1 MNNEEKLRQ
10 LDELI
15 KNKGKCD
22 GCCPKCPIGDYV
34 CLSNSHSL
42 QLAID
47 VRDDLK
53 KEIKMKEIELKAGD
67 LVVYHKEK
75 MSDCGYVHDMD
86 ILLDGKPHKI
96 LSIEKDDKDNTVFA
110 EIEGV
115 GHPYWYDKEALEKVD
130 APKEKEGVSSM
141 EDVELKVDDYV
152 VYHKEKDGYGYVED
166 DMDILL
172 DGKPHKILSIEK
184 DDEDNTV
191 YAEIEGV
198 EEPYWYKE
206 EAFEKVDAPKE
217 FDGDK
222 VAEKVT
228 MQEFADMYHVYVAMD
243 KNGSVWYFSNEP
255 VRHNVAWG
263 ISTEGTF
270 DSITDIVQKPDCDW
284 KDSLCEPHKETV
296 AETVSRAPRLYH
308 TPCGDF
314 TEGERV
320 ITGCDDERIF
330 YSYDANLKEPY
341 SCVVGW
347 CEEEYKNGEKIYY
360 SYMG

>member
-1 MNNEEKLRQ
+1 M
-10 LDELI
+10 
-15 KNKGKCD
+15 
-22 GCCPKCPIGDYV
+22 
-34 CLSNSHSL
+34 
-42 QLAID
+42 
-47 VRDDLK
+47 
-53 KEIKMKEIELKAGD
+53 
-67 LVVYHKEK
+67 
-75 MSDCGYVHDMD
+75 
-86 ILLDGKPHKI
+86 
-96 LSIEKDDKDNTVFA
+96 
-110 EIEGV
+110 
-115 GHPYWYDKEALEKVD
+115 
-130 APKEKEGVSSM
+130 
-141 EDVELKVDDYV
+141 
-152 VYHKEKDGYGYVED
+152 
-166 DMDILL
+166 
-172 DGKPHKILSIEK
+172 
-184 DDEDNTV
+184 
-191 YAEIEGV
+191 
-198 EEPYWYKE
+198 
-206 EAFEKVDAPKE
+206 DAPKE

-222 VAEKVT
+222 VAEVVNHKVT
-228 MQEFADMYHVYVAMD
+228 MQEYADMYHVYVAMD

-347 CEEEYKNGEKIYY
+347 CEEEYKNGEKFTIATWDKIEKIPQKKYKAY
-360 SYMG
+360 DKPSLEWLEKTIVDKSRDCMAIIGFVGKNSIKTEEYDEISFDKLYNDYTWVDGSVCGQEVE